1 MTTRRNFIRQAAMLG
16 AGFSVNPFF
25 IKAGN
30 SSVAANDKIG
40 IGLIGCNGMGFSDLT
55 AFLRNP
61 EVECIAIADIDEG
74 VLNQKAADAA
84 KLQKGKKVAHLYKD
98 WRRLIDNKDIDIVI
112 VGTPDH
118 WHCLQLVAACEA
130 GKDVYCEKPLGNSI
144 EECNVMIRAAER
156 YNRVVQ
162 VGQWQ
167 RSDPH
172 WQDAMAFV
180 HSGKLGKIRTVRVF
194 SYQGW
199 CPSIPVKPD
208 EAVPAGVDYD
218 MWLGPA
224 PKRPFNRNRF
234 HFTFRWFWDYAGGLM
249 TDWGVHL
256 LDYAL
261 YGMNVTAPN
270 AIMAAGGKFGYPDDA
285 CETPDLLQTIYT
297 FDDFTVMWDH
307 AIGIDDGAYGRN
319 HGLGFVGENGTLV
332 IDRSGWEVIPEKV
345 SGKARMEAV
354 PLNKSYGEGGLNLH
368 VKNHLECIRTR
379 NRNCNASIETGAHI
393 AKFSQLGNIAYR
405 TGKKL
410 TWDGK
415 SFHDSEADRYL
426 TKEYRAPWTFPKV

>member
-1 MTTRRNFIRQAAMLG
+1 MTTRRDILRQTALLG
-16 AGFSVNPFF
+16 AGLTISPFF
-25 IKAGN
+25 IKAG
-30 SSVAANDKIG
+30 SAGVGANDMIG
-40 IGLIGCNGMGFSDLT
+40 VGLIGCNGMGFEDLK

-61 EVECIAIADIDEG
+61 EVECIALSDIDEN
-74 VLNQKAADAA
+74 VLNNRAAETE
-84 KLQKGKKVAHLYKD
+84 KITGKKVKHLYKD
-98 WRRLIDNKDIDIVI
+98 WRKLIDNKDIDLVI

-118 WHCLQLVAACEA
+118 WHCLQMVSACQA

-144 EECNVMIRAAER
+144 EECNIMVRAAQK

-172 WQDAMAFV
+172 WQDAMQFV
-180 HSGKLGKIRTVRVF
+180 HSGQLGKIRTVRVF

-261 YGMNVTAPN
+261 YGMNVTAPES
-270 AIMAAGGKFGYPDDA
+270 IMASGGKLGYPDD
-285 CETPDLLQTIYT
+285 
-297 FDDFTVMWDH
+297 
-307 AIGIDDGAYGRN
+307 GRN

-332 IDRSGWEVIPEKV
+332 IDRGGWEVIPEKV
-345 SGKARMEAV
+345 NGQARMEAV
-354 PLNKSYGEGGLNLH
+354 PLKKSYGEGGLNLH
-368 VKNHLECIRTR
+368 AKNHLECIKSR
-379 NRNCNASIETGAHI
+379 NRNCNASVEIGAHI

-410 TWDGK
+410 SWDGK
-415 SFHDSEADRYL
+415 SFHDTEADKL
-426 TKEYRAPWTFPKV
+426 LCKEYRAPWELPKI

>member
-1 MTTRRNFIRQAAMLG
+1 MNRREFITKAATISAGLTATPFIIRG
-16 AGFSVNPFF
+16 A
-25 IKAGN
+25 N
-30 SSVAANDKIG
+30 SKVSASDKIRVG
-40 IGLIGCNGMGFSDLT
+40 CIGCNGQGFSNLVN
-55 AFLRNP
+55 FLKFP
-61 EVECIAIADIDEG
+61 EVECIALADVDQN
-74 VLNQKAADAA
+74 VLDKRAADTE
-84 KLQKGKKVAHLYKD
+84 KLQGKKVKFLYKD
-98 WRRLIDNKDIDIVI
+98 WRRLIDNKDVDVVI
-112 VGTPDH
+112 IGTPDH

-144 EECNVMIRAAER
+144 EECNIMVRAAKK
-156 YNRVVQ
+156 YDRVIQ

-172 WQDAMAFV
+172 WQDAVDFV
-180 HSGKLGKIRTVRVF
+180 RSGKLGKIRTVRVF

-208 EAVPAGVDYD
+208 GPVPDGVDYD

-224 PKRPFNRNRF
+224 PARPFNPNRF

-261 YGMNVTAPN
+261 YGMDVTAPKSV
-270 AIMAAGGKFGYPDDA
+270 MASGGKYGYPDDA
-285 CETPDLLQTIYT
+285 CETPDLLQTVYD
-297 FDDFTVMWDH
+297 FGDFTVMWDH
-307 AIGIDDGAYGRN
+307 AIGINDGAYGRS
-319 HGLGFVGENGTLV
+319 HGVAYVGENGTLV
-332 IDRSGWEVIPEKV
+332 VDRGGWEVIPENV
-345 SGKARMEAV
+345 SGTQRMEAV
-354 PLNKSYGEGGLNLH
+354 PLQKSYGEGGLYYH
-368 VKNHLECIRTR
+368 VKNHLDCIKSHNVYT
-379 NRNCNASIETGAHI
+379 NANIEIGAHI

-415 SFHDSEADRYL
+415 TFHDKEADAL
-426 TKEYRAPWTFPKV
+426 LCKQYRAPWELPKI